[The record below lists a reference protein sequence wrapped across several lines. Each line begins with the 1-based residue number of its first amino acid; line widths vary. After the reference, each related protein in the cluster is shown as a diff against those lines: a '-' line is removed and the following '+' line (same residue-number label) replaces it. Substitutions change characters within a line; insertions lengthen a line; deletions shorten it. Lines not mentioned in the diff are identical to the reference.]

1 MNFTSFKNLPKQAIP
16 DSEKDEQ
23 WGKDSVDACEG
34 LVLLFN
40 DNIRESR
47 LNKQINYNLH
57 NGIMSKADLDK
68 ISNPYGLQGQTF
80 PSTPRFLPIS
90 NPYFKKLLGEE
101 YKRRFD
107 WHLSIINEDAVS
119 EKLTQQK
126 QIVNDVVTSIFQ
138 EQLQL
143 TDEQR
148 KDPEVAK
155 QVEAQLQE
163 ALDKSK
169 SWREEREEGC
179 TNMLEYY
186 ERQLDLKTLFNNGYE
201 DALIAAEE
209 IYCADEINN
218 EPVVRRC
225 NPLMTYYLTNPHS
238 HYVED
243 SDIVVEEQYIPLGEV
258 IDRYYRFLKPE
269 EIKELEKMNFNGGVR
284 GNNGAFVN
292 YSEGITWADPDSGM
306 EFGAIK
312 TNMSTDF
319 NNIRVVRCV
328 WRSIRQI
335 AILHYLDEEGNEME
349 EPIGSTYK
357 PNKSAGEWVEKINIG
372 EFWEGTKI
380 ANKYYV
386 KVQPRSIQFR
396 RLNNISHCQSGYIGS
411 IYNTNSSKAL
421 SLMDIIKPYQYS
433 IITMAYRTEL
443 AFMKSKGKIG
453 FLDKAWIPDGMDVDS
468 WMYFAEMMGWA
479 VVDSFKE
486 GNKGASM
493 GKLVSA
499 QATRSDAINLEMGNY
514 IQQHIL
520 YMQYLEGQIEKV
532 TGINDARKGNI
543 SASAGLGV
551 TQQAQESSSEMTEQY
566 FRIHDN
572 VKLRV
577 MAALLETC
585 KFCLKNGN
593 KTFQYILSD
602 MTSKIFSIDGES
614 INEAEYGIMMSDA
627 TNDAETLSILKR
639 AMEMAIQTGKVDAS
653 QLLDITSNTS
663 MSAIKHKLKKNIA
676 DQNKQAQAN
685 IEAEQ
690 KAKAEDI
697 KLRAEHEKALLQLEY
712 DKLDREDL
720 NKQLDRELELQVKEI
735 EAYAFDEGPN
745 TADIGA
751 AADQALKQQDIN
763 LKYLNEQS
771 KLSQAERQI
780 VQDRMLKEKELQ
792 LKKETEQKKIEAI
805 DHQSRNQEK
814 MQDKQLKHDKEM
826 ADKKF
831 KLEEKLMKDKMALE
845 KLKVKA
851 VIAKSK
857 QKPKAK

>member
-16 DSEKDEQ
+16 DSEKDET

-40 DNIRESR
+40 DTIRESR
-47 LNKQINYNLH
+47 LNKQINYNLY
-57 NGIMSKADLDK
+57 NGILSKADLEK
-68 ISNPYGLQGQTF
+68 MSNPYGLQGQTF
-80 PSTPRFLPIS
+80 PISPRNLPIS

-107 WHLSIINEDAVS
+107 WHLSIVNEDAAS
-119 EKLTQQK
+119 EKLAEKK
-126 QIVNDVVTSIFQ
+126 QIVSDVVTSIFQ

-143 TDEQR
+143 TEEQR
-148 KDPEVAK
+148 ADPEVAK
-155 QVEAQLQE
+155 QIEAQLQD
-163 ALDKSK
+163 ALERAK
-169 SWREEREEGC
+169 SWRQEREEGC
-179 TNMLEYY
+179 TSMLEYY

-201 DALIAAEE
+201 DALIAGEE
-209 IYCADEINN
+209 IYCIDEVNN

-243 SDIVVEEQYIPLGEV
+243 SDIVVEEQYVPLGEV
-258 IDRYYRFLKPE
+258 VDRYYRFLKPD
-269 EIKELEKMNFNGGVR
+269 EIAELEKMNFNGGVR
-284 GNNGAFVN
+284 SNNGPFVN

-335 AILHYLDEEGNEME
+335 SILHYLDEEGNEVE
-349 EPIGSTYK
+349 EPIAASYK
-357 PNKSAGEWVEKINIG
+357 PNKALGEWTEKINIG

-386 KVQPRSIQFR
+386 KVQPRSTQFR

-453 FLDKAWIPDGMDVDS
+453 FVDKAWIPDGMEMDS

-486 GNKGASM
+486 GKKGASM
-493 GKLVSA
+493 GKLAGSN
-499 QATRSDAINLEMGNY
+499 ATRSDSMNLEMGNY
-514 IQQHIL
+514 IQQHIN

-543 SASAGLGV
+543 GSSAGLGV
-551 TQQAQESSSEMTEQY
+551 TQQAQEASSEMTEQY

-577 MAALLETC
+577 MSALLETC
-585 KFCLKNGN
+585 KFCLRNGN

-614 INEAEYGIMMSDA
+614 INEAEYGLMMSDA
-627 TNDAETLSILKR
+627 TNDAETLNILKR
-639 AMEMAIQTGKVDAS
+639 AMEMAIQTGKVDAN
-653 QLLDITSNTS
+653 QLLAITSNTS
-663 MSAIKHKLKKNIA
+663 MSAIKHKLKQTID

-690 KAKAEDI
+690 KAKSEEA
-697 KLRAEHEKALLQLEY
+697 KARMDYQNSLLQLEY
-712 DKLDREDL
+712 DKLDRDDL
-720 NKQLDRELELQVKEI
+720 NKQLDRELDIQLEEI
-735 EAYAFDEGPN
+735 KAYAFDEGPN
-745 TADIGA
+745 PVDISNA
-751 AADQALKQQDIN
+751 ANQALKQQEIN
-763 LKYLNEQS
+763 LKHLNEQS
-771 KLSQAERQI
+771 KLSEIQRQRD
-780 VQDRMLKEKELQ
+780 QDRMLKEKELQ
-792 LKKETEQKKIEAI
+792 LKKDIEDKKIKAI
-805 DHQSRNQEK
+805 EVQNKSQE
-814 MQDKQLKHDKEM
+814 LINKENV
-826 ADKKF
+826 KIK
-831 KLEEKLMKDKMALE
+831 EKELIAKEKIE
-845 KLKVKA
+845 KLKLLA
-851 VIAKSK
+851 A
-857 QKPKAK
+857 KAKASKIKK